1 MKKLLL
7 ISALF
12 LFVFTLTACQDVCVG
27 AECILTAEEVN
38 EEPDCVGDECE
49 VIVPDPEE
57 CEDTVCEDCPDP
69 VEIDGTVVQNAIPY
83 EHINGHGD
91 VTDKNAFILLEWPL
105 RDYIR
110 YQITYL
116 SCTCRNPDVN
126 YWNLAFV
133 EINLYT
139 NDIRTISFEEDSTG
153 HYIAGMW
160 GDSSPT
166 PAGKTLENFQDEFIP
181 WLIGK
186 TLEDFDGISVFTN
199 DAYYGVQNTTTI
211 SEQDLIDGY
220 AGSSVSTNNMI
231 RVMKELLEYHEAKN
245 N

>member
-91 VTDKNAFILLEWPL
+91 IMF
-105 RDYIR
+105 
-110 YQITYL
+110 
-116 SCTCRNPDVN
+116 
-126 YWNLAFV
+126 
-133 EINLYT
+133 
-139 NDIRTISFEEDSTG
+139 G
-153 HYIAGMW
+153 
-160 GDSSPT
+160 
-166 PAGKTLENFQDEFIP
+166 
-181 WLIGK
+181 
-186 TLEDFDGISVFTN
+186 
-199 DAYYGVQNTTTI
+199 
-211 SEQDLIDGY
+211 
-220 AGSSVSTNNMI
+220 
-231 RVMKELLEYHEAKN
+231 
-245 N
+245 